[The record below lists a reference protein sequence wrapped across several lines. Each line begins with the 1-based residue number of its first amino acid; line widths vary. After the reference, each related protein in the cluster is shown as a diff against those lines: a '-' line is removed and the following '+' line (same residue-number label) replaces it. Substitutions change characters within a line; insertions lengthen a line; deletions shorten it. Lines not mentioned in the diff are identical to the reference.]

1 MDGGR
6 FPGVSTNCRWAG
18 GSRPQRGEGHSCP
31 NAWCHCYSNQTCSL
45 IHTTPGP
52 DSLWG
57 LCPESLAVVQAGP
70 SFSTVSFLD
79 SESGQW
85 GTGVPH
91 LESLLGSPLGAQD
104 SPHLILLLSVPIFHL
119 HPWLPLPPDSVS
131 WPKLTSTPSELEQV
145 QAHLVQLSTLPAPA
159 HQRLHVATHQESGE
173 DKEDEGGCKEAAEGH
188 TSGGERHD

>member
-1 MDGGR
+1 M
-6 FPGVSTNCRWAG
+6 
-18 GSRPQRGEGHSCP
+18 
-31 NAWCHCYSNQTCSL
+31 
-45 IHTTPGP
+45 
-52 DSLWG
+52 
-57 LCPESLAVVQAGP
+57 
-70 SFSTVSFLD
+70 SFLD